1 MADSMRTNPRFL
13 LIFAHPDDEA
23 FIAAGLICRYRA
35 AGASFSLVSA
45 TRGDAGGL
53 GEPPLCTRETLP
65 ERREDE
71 LRQSAALLRI
81 HHIHILDYQ
90 DKRLADA
97 SLSKIRG
104 ELVGI
109 ICTYRP
115 HIVIT
120 FDSDGMN
127 GHPDH
132 IAISRFTMDAVSV
145 ARDPRRLPGS
155 VRPYSV
161 QRVLWTSPVAP
172 WETTQPVDLRTEPGV
187 DFLLDVSAYKDVKA
201 AALKLHQTQHVP
213 ITRCFF
219 SKNDVHNILS
229 VETFRQAH
237 GPALDQVPCE
247 DVLTGIN
254 LER

>member
-1 MADSMRTNPRFL
+1 MTTKPRFL

-23 FIAAGLICRYRA
+23 FIAAGLVCRYGA
-35 AGASFSLVSA
+35 GGASFSLVSA

-53 GEPPLCTRETLP
+53 GDPPLCTREALP

-71 LRQSAALLRI
+71 LRQSATLLGIR
-81 HHIHILDYQ
+81 HIHILDYL

-97 SLSKIRG
+97 SLPKVRG
-104 ELVGI
+104 ELVNI

-120 FDSDGMN
+120 FDSNGMN

-132 IAISRFTMDAVSV
+132 VAISRFTMDAVAV
-145 ARDPRRLPGS
+145 ARNPYGLPGS
-155 VRPYSV
+155 IRPYSV
-161 QRVLWTSPVAP
+161 QRVLWTSSVAP
-172 WETTQPVDLRTEPGV
+172 WETTQPADLSTEPGV

-201 AALKLHQTQHVP
+201 AALKLHRTQHIP

-219 SKNDVHNILS
+219 SKSDVDDILS
-229 VETFRQAH
+229 LETFRQAC

-254 LER
+254 LEH